1 MKTIHTDHAPK
12 AVGPYAQAV
21 SAGGFLFCSGQIG
34 LDPRTQQLV
43 GDDVEAQA
51 KQALANLEAVIAAA
65 GRSKEDIVK
74 VTIFLVSMDDF
85 PKVNAIYADW
95 LGAHRPARATV
106 GVASLPLGAKVEIE
120 AIVRDGD

>member
-1 MKTIHTDHAPK
+1 MKTIHTDYAPK

-65 GRSKEDIVK
+65 ERSKEDIVK